1 MHVFPFSKRDGTP
14 AAEMDNQL
22 SEEVKNERAR
32 ELIDLDVIM
41 KEEVIRAFS
50 GKIYPVLF
58 ETHENGFYMGHTP
71 NMIEVKV
78 ISDEDLCGKIVNVKL
93 TGYED
98 GTATGKV
105 EE

>member
-1 MHVFPFSKRDGTP
+1 M
-14 AAEMDNQL
+14 
-22 SEEVKNERAR
+22 KNERAR

-50 GKIYPVLF
+50 RKIYPVLF

-78 ISDEDLCGKIVNVKL
+78 VSDEDLCGKIVNVKL

-98 GTATGKV
+98 GMATGNV
-105 EE
+105 AEEKI